1 MLIDI
6 LIFTYIERT
15 EKKTIYI
22 NATYDEK
29 TWENYYFYYKYLWRK
44 FLTSE
49 PGFKILFS
57 RYITEVRFHKAFFL
71 FLFGKIKN

>member
-15 EKKTIYI
+15 EKTIYI
-22 NATYDEK
+22 NATYNEK

-49 PGFKILFS
+49 PDFKIL
-57 RYITEVRFHKAFFL
+57 I
-71 FLFGKIKN
+71 

>member
-15 EKKTIYI
+15 EKTIYI
-22 NATYDEK
+22 NATYNEK

-49 PGFKILFS
+49 PGFKILYS
-57 RYITEVRFHKAFFL
+57 RYITEVRFHNAFF
-71 FLFGKIKN
+71 FFFWKMKNKN